1 MIRAVTSGPP
11 VKLSVV
17 VPAYNEETTVG
28 GVLRAH
34 VDVGRRIAGDV
45 ELIVCDDGSTDGTPA
60 TIAGVAAD
68 LPEVRILRNAA
79 NAGIPTTMK
88 RLYAEARGEWVYFT
102 PADGQVPVT
111 ALETMWNAREG
122 QALVVGGRVPRRDP
136 LTRVLI
142 AELYSWGL
150 RTVYRLPVKDI
161 DSVKLYRT
169 SDLRSVNVRSM
180 SNFFEA
186 EILIT
191 LCRRRRPVREV
202 PVEHRPRIAGVAK
215 GVTVAAASLAVRE
228 LAGFMLNDFVHG
240 LSRWHR

>member
-1 MIRAVTSGPP
+1 MIRSGDADPSAP

-17 VPAYNEETTVG
+17 VPAWNEESTVG

-34 VDVGRRIAGDV
+34 VDAGRRIAGEV
-45 ELIVCDDGSTDGTPA
+45 EVIVCDDGSTDGTPA
-60 TIAGVAAD
+60 AIAAVAAD
-68 LPEVRILRNAA
+68 CPELRMLRNEP
-79 NAGIPTTMK
+79 NAGIPATMK
-88 RLYAEARGEWVYFT
+88 RLYAEARGEWIYFT

-111 ALETMWNAREG
+111 ALETMWNARDG

-136 LTRVLI
+136 LTRVVI

-150 RTVYRLPVKDI
+150 RTVFRLPVKDI
-161 DSVKLYRT
+161 DSVKLYHA
-169 SDLRSVNVRSM
+169 SDLRSVKVRSK

-215 GVTVAAASLAVRE
+215 GVTVGAATLAIRE
-228 LAGFMLNDFVHG
+228 LAGFMLSDFVHG
-240 LSRWHR
+240 RS

>member
-1 MIRAVTSGPP
+1 

-17 VPAYNEETTVG
+17 VPAWNEEETVA

-34 VDVGRRIAGDV
+34 ADVGARLAGEV
-45 ELIVCDDGSTDGTPA
+45 EVIVCDDGSTDGTPA
-60 TIAGVAAD
+60 AIAGVAAD
-68 LPEVRILRNAA
+68 FPAIRVLRNEA
-79 NAGIPTTMK
+79 NAGIPATMK

-122 QALVVGGRVPRRDP
+122 QALVIGGRVPRRDP

-150 RTVYRLPVKDI
+150 RTIYRLPVKDI
-161 DSVKLYRT
+161 DSVKLYRG
-169 SDLRSVNVRSM
+169 DELRSVKVRSR

-215 GVTVAAASLAVRE
+215 GVTIGAAALAIRE
-228 LAGFMLNDFVHG
+228 LATFMLSDFVRG
-240 LSRWHR
+240 RS